1 MSKVVVIKVGSSL
14 VTDSND
20 SIDKELIRSVSS
32 QIRDLV
38 EKGFEVTVVSSG
50 AIAHGMKSWGIKEK
64 PKEIDRL
71 QALSAV
77 GQIGLINAYQ
87 DEFRIHG
94 LLAAQVLMSHGD
106 FKDKDRSKN
115 IKTSLKNI
123 FSLGAIPI
131 INENDS
137 VSTEEIQHGDNDQLS
152 GEVASL
158 IEANYL
164 IILTDQDGIYK
175 EDPKKNAT
183 AQLIKNINLKEL
195 DDYDIKFGKPGE
207 FGRGGMETK
216 LKAAKNFLNER
227 NEVWIANGK
236 TGNVVLDILDGKDQG
251 TKIKLTD

>member
-1 MSKVVVIKVGSSL
+1 MSKVIVIKIGTSL

-20 SIDKELIRSVSS
+20 SIDKQFIRSVSS

-87 DEFRIHG
+87 DEFRIHS
-94 LLAAQVLMSHGD
+94 LLAAQVLISHSD
-106 FKDKDRSKN
+106 FKDENRSKN

-152 GEVASL
+152 GEVACL

-164 IILTDQDGIYK
+164 IILTDQNGIYK
-175 EDPKKNAT
+175 EDPKKNAAT
-183 AQLIKNINLKEL
+183 KLIKEINIKEL

-216 LKAAKNFLNER
+216 LKAAKNYLKET

-236 TGNVVLDILDGKDQG
+236 TSNIILDILDGKGQG
-251 TKIKLTD
+251 TKIMLTD

>member
-1 MSKVVVIKVGSSL
+1 MSKVIVIKIGTSL

-20 SIDKELIRSVSS
+20 SIDKQFIRSVSS

-94 LLAAQVLMSHGD
+94 LLAAQVLISHGD
-106 FKDKDRSKN
+106 FKDENRSKN

-131 INENDS
+131 INDKKKIFISIMLPLLLKGNEK
-137 VSTEEIQHGDNDQLS
+137 VSIERSNLLMFFKKGNFNRLKIFKLLFLFRSFESQTLKLPPCVDNS
-152 GEVASL
+152 STS
-158 IEANYL
+158 N
-164 IILTDQDGIYK
+164 
-175 EDPKKNAT
+175 
-183 AQLIKNINLKEL
+183 
-195 DDYDIKFGKPGE
+195 KFKPLYSTI
-207 FGRGGMETK
+207 FMKVFK
-216 LKAAKNFLNER
+216 LK
-227 NEVWIANGK
+227 
-236 TGNVVLDILDGKDQG
+236 
-251 TKIKLTD
+251 

>member
-1 MSKVVVIKVGSSL
+1 MSKVIVIKIGTSL

-20 SIDKELIRSVSS
+20 SIDKQFIRSVSS

-94 LLAAQVLMSHGD
+94 LLAAQVLISHGD
-106 FKDKDRSKN
+106 FKDENRSKN

-123 FSLGAIPI
+123 FCLGAIPI

-137 VSTEEIQHGDNDQLS
+137 VSTEEIEFGDNDQLS
-152 GEVASL
+152 GNVAKL
-158 IEANYL
+158 ICSELL
-164 IILTDQDGIYK
+164 IILTDQDGVFDK
-175 EDPKKNAT
+175 NPTMNKNAK
-183 AQLIKNINLKEL
+183 LLNE
-195 DDYDIKFGKPGE
+195 IKFTNVDKLEIEFGKAGE
-207 FGRGGMETK
+207 YGRGGMKTK
-216 LKAAKNFLNER
+216 LLAAENYLNP
-227 NEVWIANGK
+227 NNKMYIANGK
-236 TGNVVLDILDGKDQG
+236 SENILLDILSENRVG
-251 TKIKLTD
+251 TVIRLAN

>member
-1 MSKVVVIKVGSSL
+1 
-14 VTDSND
+14 
-20 SIDKELIRSVSS
+20 
-32 QIRDLV
+32 
-38 EKGFEVTVVSSG
+38 
-50 AIAHGMKSWGIKEK
+50 MKSWGIKEK

-137 VSTEEIQHGDNDQLS
+137 VSTEEIQNGDNDQLS
-152 GEVASL
+152 GEVACL
-158 IEANYL
+158 IEANCL
-164 IILTDQDGIYK
+164 IILTDQNGIYK
-175 EDPKKNAT
+175 EDPKKNAAT
-183 AQLIKNINLKEL
+183 RLIKDLSLIHISEPTRP
-195 DDYDIKFGKPGE
+195 Y
-207 FGRGGMETK
+207 
-216 LKAAKNFLNER
+216 
-227 NEVWIANGK
+227 
-236 TGNVVLDILDGKDQG
+236 
-251 TKIKLTD
+251 